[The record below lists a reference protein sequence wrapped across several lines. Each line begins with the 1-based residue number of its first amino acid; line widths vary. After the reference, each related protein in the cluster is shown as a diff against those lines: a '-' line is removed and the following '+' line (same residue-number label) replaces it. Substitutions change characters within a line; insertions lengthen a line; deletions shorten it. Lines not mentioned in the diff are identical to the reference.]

1 MDFHTNKDFTL
12 TYSNGEINPEK
23 QEILLSK
30 NQHNGIQFFS
40 LGLFEVLALITS
52 FSDNEITYDSYD
64 VDGNPTKFTLTRI

>member
-1 MDFHTNKDFTL
+1 MEFHTNKNFTL

-52 FSDNEITYDSYD
+52 FSNNEITYDSCD
-64 VDGNPTKFTLTRI
+64 FNGTKTRFVLTRI